1 MKKTIFVSVML
12 VVCMWI
18 SALWAEVPGTVSDP
32 AGQALEK
39 NPATADAVLAGDDKA
54 DPVDKET
61 SPQKSTVAKKPP
73 VSGINFGDPYIMSLD
88 GTVSVAK
95 ATVFTIRAVG
105 GVSGVARSEYR
116 IDGGQWTAYEPF
128 TIAAEGAHLIEYR
141 SVDNGGNVEQI
152 RSLPVYVDLA
162 PPVTTLFVGAK
173 KIEAGSPFLITRNS
187 TITLTA
193 TDDFTGVDAIE
204 YRIDGGPWRAY
215 APFTVSAKGG
225 HTIGFRSRDK
235 VGNLEDEKTVT
246 AGSDKIP
253 PKTVISVG
261 GLQYAEAT
269 GPLYATAGTPFIL
282 TVAESISGV
291 SRTEYSID
299 EGPWTAYAPFII
311 EREGAHRIAYRSIDR
326 AANVETAHII
336 SVMVDSTPP
345 QTALYGADQE
355 LEAGGSLVAGK
366 ELNFTLRASDKMSP
380 LKGTEYRVNDGPWM
394 PYAPF
399 GFTDEGEYRIQYR
412 STDSAGNV
420 ETAHSFTA
428 IVDKTPPVSEITID
442 LPKRDVDGVTHING
456 TTTLMPK
463 ASDNL
468 AGVDKMEYRIVGKGD
483 ERYTTPFSI
492 QTRGEYRIEYQAVDK
507 VGNLEPAK
515 TLVVV
520 VDDTLPAV
528 DTPDG
533 KPVEE
538 VDGVKKHIFKFDEK
552 SALAA
557 TAGVGVAPAPAVA
570 VAAQSAKD
578 GAVPLKWSPNDQVL
592 SDDFAAERKDP
603 AVNRDE
609 PGSYGARSASLRVGG
624 AGARSDTLS
633 TLEYVTFGFI
643 NIVLILGVMLL

>member
-1 MKKTIFVSVML
+1 MKKTTFVSVML
-12 VVCMWI
+12 FVCLWI
-18 SALWAEVPGTVSDP
+18 SALWAEVLPGTVSDP

-39 NPATADAVLAGDDKA
+39 SPASADAVPAGEAKA
-54 DPVDKET
+54 GTVDKDI
-61 SPQKSTVAKKPP
+61 SPQKSTVLKKPP

-88 GTVSVAK
+88 GTVTVAK
-95 ATVFTIRAVG
+95 ATVFAIKAVG

-116 IDGGQWTAYEPF
+116 LDGGQWKAYEPF

-141 SVDNGGNVEQI
+141 SIDNGGNVEQI
-152 RSLPVYVDLA
+152 RSFSVYVDLQ
-162 PPVTTLFVGAK
+162 PPVTGLFVGGK
-173 KIEAGSPFLITRNS
+173 EIEAGSPFLITRNS

-193 TDDFTGVDAIE
+193 TDDFAGVAATE

-225 HTIGFRSRDK
+225 HVIGFRSRDN
-235 VGNLEDEKTVT
+235 VGNFEDEKTVT

-253 PKTVISVG
+253 PKTAISVG
-261 GLQYAEAT
+261 GLKYAEAT
-269 GPLYATAGTPFIL
+269 GPLYATAGAPFTL
-282 TVAESISGV
+282 TVTESVSGV

-299 EGPWTAYAPFII
+299 EGPWTAYAPFTIDS
-311 EREGAHRIAYRSIDR
+311 EGVHRIAYRSIDK

-336 SVMVDSTPP
+336 PVTVDSTSP
-345 QTALYGADQE
+345 QTALYGADRE

-380 LKGTEYRVNDGPWM
+380 LKGTEYRVNDGPWT

-420 ETAHSFTA
+420 ETAHTFTA

-442 LPKRDVDGVTHING
+442 LPERDVDGVTHING

-483 ERYTTPFSI
+483 ERYTAPFSI
-492 QTRGEYRIEYQAVDK
+492 RTRGEYRIEYQSVDK
-507 VGNLEPAK
+507 AGNLEPAK

-528 DTPDG
+528 DTPDD

-552 SALAA
+552 SALAV
-557 TAGVGVAPAPAVA
+557 TAGGGVAPAPA

-578 GAVPLKWSPNDQVL
+578 GAISFRGNPNDQVL
-592 SDDFAAERKDP
+592 SDDAAGRKDS
-603 AVNRDE
+603 AINRDE
-609 PGSYGARSASLRVGG
+609 PGSYGIINASPGV
-624 AGARSDTLS
+624 AGAVGARNDRPGTF
-633 TLEYVTFGFI
+633 EYVTFGFF
-643 NIVLILGVMLL
+643 NIVLIIGVMLL